1 MSRITEPPEKDDAS
15 RPTPPG
21 RGPRAGADPNAARYA
36 ALAARVASDPA
47 SYPDARALARADGS
61 SVAAIESLLVRHA
74 HLLPSAWLRRRRVA
88 AAAEL
93 LAGTRRPVR
102 AIAAAAGFTDDAA
115 FRAEFL
121 AEARMPP
128 EDYRRLGASAAF
140 SLELPAR
147 YRANDVL
154 AYHGRDPASPSEKV
168 QGMRLLKAVALGGR
182 PTVLEIELGARRAT
196 CRVHDGPRPG
206 AARMRAAHAVALRLL
221 GLTADVRAFEARA
234 RRDPMLAPLVAR
246 RPGLHLPL
254 TATTFDG
261 LCWAIIGQQINLA
274 FACALRREI
283 LALAGSP
290 IGDLVAHPTPE
301 RLAALDVATLRRR
314 RFSRSKAEYLLDT
327 AAAVAAGSL
336 DAERLADRSAVEV
349 EAALTSLRGIGTWT
363 ARYVMMRGVGFA
375 DAAPVGDVALAA
387 ALARRVGSAERPGPG
402 EVEAMMRPFSPYR
415 SLATFHLW
423 ASLRDET

>member
-1 MSRITEPPEKDDAS
+1 TTIRSGHGEAVCQGGVEGIEPWVCGCASAHAAASPRTHDEASIGRDRIACISSGSFVDRAALAENSRGRNCRQGGRGSRSLRFESTRHESLYCADLLPAAEPTTLSRITEPPEKDDAS

-74 HLLPSAWLRRRRVA
+74 HLFPSAWLRRRRVA

-93 LAGTRRPVR
+93 LPGTRRPVR
-102 AIAAAAGFTDDAA
+102 AIAPAPGFTDDAA

-147 YRANDVL
+147 YRTNDVL

-168 QGMRLLKAVALGGR
+168 QGMRLLKAVALAGR

-274 FACALRREI
+274 FAC
-283 LALAGSP
+283 
-290 IGDLVAHPTPE
+290 
-301 RLAALDVATLRRR
+301 
-314 RFSRSKAEYLLDT
+314 
-327 AAAVAAGSL
+327 
-336 DAERLADRSAVEV
+336 
-349 EAALTSLRGIGTWT
+349 
-363 ARYVMMRGVGFA
+363 
-375 DAAPVGDVALAA
+375 
-387 ALARRVGSAERPGPG
+387 
-402 EVEAMMRPFSPYR
+402 
-415 SLATFHLW
+415 
-423 ASLRDET
+423 